1 MFDTDS
7 LVPLWT
13 IWHKHLRQYYLFAYD
28 GKPAKTSP
36 GWADKDSMDKFGARE
51 HMLKEMDTQVQA
63 RWAQAKLRDDD
74 RRLAAQ
80 KVVEDW
86 EAKRASFEYKTDGG
100 KHDKGLSVYQVGKG
114 VKDAMEEGAVI
125 TVKKCKIERERERLQ
140 CLSQPASLITYR
152 RRQRLNVENIK
163 TVQNELENL
172 HMILLC
178 KKGSHGVAYFAVLR
192 I

>member
-1 MFDTDS
+1 MQHKHLTQAELELMAQVNLHWFLRQTDEAVCNPPIVFDTDS

-13 IWHKHLRQYYLFAYD
+13 SWHKHLHLFAYV
-28 GKPAKTSP
+28 GKPTKTSP
-36 GWADKDSMDKFGARE
+36 GWADQDSRDKFGIRK

-63 RWAQAKLRDDD
+63 GWAQAKLRDDD

-125 TVKKCKIERERERLQ
+125 TVKKCKI
-140 CLSQPASLITYR
+140 
-152 RRQRLNVENIK
+152 
-163 TVQNELENL
+163 
-172 HMILLC
+172 
-178 KKGSHGVAYFAVLR
+178 AYFAVLR
-192 I
+192 IENVDRLGISPG